1 MPLPQ
6 SLAEFNK
13 KFTNRVTRPFAARL
27 PGFGIVTHRGRKSG
41 RSYAIPVNVFRRSG
55 QWVFALTYGE
65 GDWVKNVVHAGAA
78 DLHTR
83 GRDLH
88 LVRPRVV
95 RDPTRAAM
103 PRPVRAILGLIDVE
117 QFLWMEEA

>member
-13 KFTNRVTRPFAARL
+13 KFTNRVTCPFAARL

-41 RSYAIPVNVFRRSG
+41 RSYSIPVNVFRRSG

-78 DLHTR
+78 DLH
-83 GRDLH
+83 
-88 LVRPRVV
+88 
-95 RDPTRAAM
+95 RAAAIFTSSG
-103 PRPVRAILGLIDVE
+103 RASSAIRRAPQCLGRFA
-117 QFLWMEEA
+117 QSSA